1 MMQALR
7 FEQGKLRVGRV
18 DQPAAVGE
26 CLVRVVRSGICNTDL
41 EIVRGYA
48 GFSGTIGH
56 EFAGVVESAP
66 ADEDLIGRRVVGEIN
81 VGCGVCELCRT
92 GDERHCPQR
101 TVLGIKD
108 RDGAHAEFLTLPAR
122 NLFEIPE
129 NVTDDEAVFVEPL
142 AAAYGI
148 TEQVDVQP
156 GTRVAVIGDGKLGI
170 LCVRSLLNFSRNVVL
185 IGKHPEKLKLGER
198 SGAESVLAAD
208 AGKRER
214 YFDVVVEASGSKSG
228 FATALDI
235 VKPRGK
241 IVLKSTFHGTPKWEA
256 SRVVV
261 DEISVIGS
269 RCGRFAPALEL
280 LASRKVEVSDLVSE
294 VFRLEDG
301 VRAVE
306 TAGASGVLKVL
317 LNNG

>member
-1 MMQALR
+1 
-7 FEQGKLRVGRV
+7 
-18 DQPAAVGE
+18 
-26 CLVRVVRSGICNTDL
+26 
-41 EIVRGYA
+41 
-48 GFSGTIGH
+48 
-56 EFAGVVESAP
+56 
-66 ADEDLIGRRVVGEIN
+66 
-81 VGCGVCELCRT
+81 
-92 GDERHCPQR
+92 
-101 TVLGIKD
+101 
-108 RDGAHAEFLTLPAR
+108 
-122 NLFEIPE
+122 
-129 NVTDDEAVFVEPL
+129 
-142 AAAYGI
+142 
-148 TEQVDVQP
+148 
-156 GTRVAVIGDGKLGI
+156 VIGDGKLGI
-170 LCVRSLLNFSRNVVL
+170 LCARSLLNFSRNVVL

-198 SGAESVLAAD
+198 SGAESVLAAN

-241 IVLKSTFHGTPKWEA
+241 IVLKSTFHGTPNWEA